1 MITQRKQHRAGA
13 QPSKT
18 VFKWTSVRSLHWQ
31 CITEVWMANTEKIP
45 IYPLTSDSFNLKKT
59 DEFSFEIR
67 IAFCPAIS
75 EKKSV
80 CKWPSEE
87 VKYRA
92 QTESKHRA
100 VAPVD

>member
-1 MITQRKQHRAGA
+1 
-13 QPSKT
+13 
-18 VFKWTSVRSLHWQ
+18 
-31 CITEVWMANTEKIP
+31 MANTEKIP
-45 IYPLTSDSFNLKKT
+45 IDPLTFDRFNLIKT

>member
-59 DEFSFEIR
+59 DEFSFEIVLHS
-67 IAFCPAIS
+67 ALQS
-75 EKKSV
+75 MS
-80 CKWPSEE
+80 
-87 VKYRA
+87 
-92 QTESKHRA
+92 
-100 VAPVD
+100 